1 MDYSKE
7 ILRLKKEKNAL
18 ILAHNYQLGE
28 VQDVADF
35 VGDSLELAKRATTV
49 KQNLVVMCGV
59 DFMAEM
65 VKLLNPEK
73 RVLIPAKSA
82 KCPMAAQ
89 LGTKEILA
97 AKKKHPEAKVVLYV
111 NSSASAKALA
121 DCCCTSANAAKVV
134 EAMPSREIIF
144 GPDRNLAHYVQ
155 KQTNKKIIP
164 VPANGF
170 CYTHVK
176 FNMRGISRAQ
186 KLHPHAELLAH
197 PECNPEVQE
206 AADAVLS
213 TSGMMKHAKESPAQ
227 EFIIATE
234 IGMLHRLQKENPQK
248 KFYPACE
255 EAVCMQQ
262 KEITLRNLLAAL
274 QTGAEEIMLRSPEAE
289 GARRAMDCMLKIRA

>member
-28 VQDVADF
+28 VQDIADF
-35 VGDSLELAKRATTV
+35 VGDSLELAKRARGV
-49 KQNLVVMCGV
+49 KQKLVVMCGV

-65 VKLLNPEK
+65 VKLLNPKK

-97 AKKKHPEAKVVLYV
+97 AKKKYPHAKVVLYV

-134 EAMPSREIIF
+134 EAMGSEEVIF
-144 GPDRNLAHYVQ
+144 GPDRNLAYYVQ

-164 VPANGF
+164 MPAKGF
-170 CYTHVK
+170 CYTHIK
-176 FNMRGISRAQ
+176 FNMREISQVQ
-186 KLHPHAELLAH
+186 KLHPNAELLAH

-206 AADAVLS
+206 AADKVLS
-213 TSGMMKHAKESPAQ
+213 TSGMMKYAKESPAQ

-234 IGMLHRLQKENPQK
+234 IGLLHRLQKENPQK

-262 KEITLRNLLAAL
+262 KEITLRGLHSALEKGKHEATVPAAVSEK
-274 QTGAEEIMLRSPEAE
+274 AV
-289 GARRAMDCMLKIRA
+289 RAIKCMFRV